1 MTTPDLDFSSESGDA
16 LPTLPRMTLPR
27 MFQLGLFQMGIGIM
41 SVLTLA
47 VINRVMISELAIPAT
62 VTAGAIAIPQ
72 LLAAPAK
79 IWFGQLSDAKP
90 LFGLYRSGYARLG
103 AILFG
108 ALVFVAV
115 QVMWQLGG
123 AVRAAEGW
131 SWNGQT
137 LFWTAMLALVFACYG
152 LATNF
157 GSVPFATLL
166 VDVTEE
172 EERGRITAI
181 AWSLLMVGIVFGAVS
196 GSVFLQRIQADPDGA
211 ILTPI
216 ATLQGPINTLFVVV
230 PLVVVGLAFLGTWGI
245 EKRFSRF
252 AARSRR
258 NRARNGDKPENLT
271 LGRALRVLTASRQT
285 GFFFTFLFVMT
296 MGLFM
301 QEAVLEPYGG
311 EVFGMTIA
319 ETTQLNAFWGIGV
332 LLGLSSSGFLLSSRL
347 GKVNTARLGCILV
360 AVCFGLVILA
370 GFTGQ
375 PQILQGAIALFG
387 LAAGITTNGG
397 ISLMLDLTAA
407 ETAGTFI
414 GAWGLSQ
421 GFARGVATV
430 IGGAVLDVGKFL
442 FSNPVLAYGVV
453 FACQAGLML
462 VAIVLLD
469 RIDVSEFKS
478 RTENAILTVMEGDL
492 DG

>member
-1 MTTPDLDFSSESGDA
+1 MTTPDLDVPFEGENA
-16 LPTLPRMTLPR
+16 VAVLPRITLPR

-72 LLAAPAK
+72 LLAAPTK

-90 LFGLYRSGYARLG
+90 LFGFHRTGYARLG

-108 ALVFVAV
+108 ALVFAAV

-123 AVRAAEGW
+123 TVRAAGGW
-131 SWNGQT
+131 SWNAQT
-137 LFWTAMLALVFACYG
+137 TLWTAVLALVFAGYG
-152 LATNF
+152 LAVNF

-166 VDVTEE
+166 VDVTEA
-172 EERGRITAI
+172 EERGKITAI
-181 AWSLLMVGIVFGAVS
+181 AWSLLMVGIVFGAVT
-196 GSVFLQRIQADPDGA
+196 GSKFLERIQLDPGGDN
-211 ILTPI
+211 ITPI
-216 ATLQGPINTLFVVV
+216 AVLQEPINTLFVAV
-230 PLVVVGLAFLGTWGI
+230 PLLVVGLAFFGTLGI

-252 AARSRR
+252 AARSRL
-258 NRARNGDKPENLT
+258 NRARGTAKTENLT

-285 GFFFTFLFVMT
+285 GFFFIFLFVMT

-311 EVFGMTIA
+311 EVFGMSIA
-319 ETTQLNAFWGIGV
+319 ETTQLNAFWGVGI

-347 GKVNTARLGCILV
+347 GKVNTARIGCILV
-360 AVCFGLVILA
+360 ALCFGLVILA
-370 GFTGQ
+370 GFTSQ
-375 PQILQGAIALFG
+375 PPILQGAIALFG

-430 IGGAVLDVGKFL
+430 IGGAVLDASKAVFD
-442 FSNPVLAYGVV
+442 SSVLAYGVV

-462 VAIVLLD
+462 AAIVLLN
-469 RIDVSEFKS
+469 RIDVGEFKS
-478 RTENAILTVMEGDL
+478 RTEDAILTVMEGEL

>member
-1 MTTPDLDFSSESGDA
+1 MTSEHLDLPISEATPI
-16 LPTLPRMTLPR
+16 PMPRVTLPR

-47 VINRVMISELAIPAT
+47 VINRVMISELAVPAT
-62 VTAGAIAIPQ
+62 VTAGTIAIPQ

-79 IWFGQLSDAKP
+79 VWFGQLSDARP
-90 LFGLYRSGYARLG
+90 LFGFHRTGYVRLG

-108 ALVFVAV
+108 TLVFAAV
-115 QVMWQLGG
+115 QVMWQLGS

-137 LFWTAMLALVFACYG
+137 ILWTGLLALVFAGYG
-152 LATNF
+152 TCINM

-172 EERGRITAI
+172 EERGKVTAI
-181 AWSLLMVGIVFGAVS
+181 AWSLLMVGIVFGAVG
-196 GSVFLQRIQADPDGA
+196 GSIFLKRIQADPTEGVA
-211 ILTPI
+211 TPI
-216 ATLQGPINTLFVVV
+216 TALQGPIDTLFVVV
-230 PLVVVGLAFLGTWGI
+230 PLIVVGLAFLGTWGI

-258 NRARNGDKPENLT
+258 NRRAGESLT
-271 LGRALRVLTASRQT
+271 LGRALKVLTASRQT
-285 GFFFTFLFVMT
+285 GFFFIFLFVMT

-319 ETTQLNAFWGIGV
+319 ETTQLNAFWGVGV
-332 LLGLSSSGFLLSSRL
+332 LVGLSCSGFLLSSRL
-347 GKVNTARLGCILV
+347 GKINTAKLGCLSV
-360 AVCFGLVILA
+360 AVCFGLIILA
-370 GFTGQ
+370 GFTRQ
-375 PQILQGAIALFG
+375 PQVLRGTIFLFG
-387 LAAGITTNGG
+387 LAAGVTTNGG

-407 ETAGTFI
+407 ATAGTFI

-421 GFARGVATV
+421 GFARGLATV
-430 IGGAVLDVGKFL
+430 VGGAVLDAGKY
-442 FSNPVLAYGVV
+442 FSGNPVFAYGVV
-453 FACQAGLML
+453 FACQSGLML
-462 VAIVLLD
+462 AAIALLG
-469 RIDVSEFKS
+469 RVDVGEFKT
-478 RTENAILTVMEGDL
+478 RAENALLTVMEGDL

>member
-1 MTTPDLDFSSESGDA
+1 MTSPDLNVPFADEDA
-16 LPTLPRMTLPR
+16 LAATPRIALPR

-47 VINRVMISELAIPAT
+47 VLNRVMISELAIPAT

-72 LLAAPAK
+72 LLASPAK

-90 LFGLYRSGYARLG
+90 LFGSHRTGYTRLG
-103 AILFG
+103 AIAFG
-108 ALVFVAV
+108 FFVFLAV

-123 AVRAAEGW
+123 VVRATGGW
-131 SWNGQT
+131 TWNGQT
-137 LFWTAMLALVFACYG
+137 ILWTAVLALVFAGYG
-152 LATNF
+152 LAVNF

-166 VDVTEE
+166 VDVSEE
-172 EERGRITAI
+172 EERGKITAI

-196 GSVFLQRIQADPDGA
+196 GAIFLKRIQVDPTGDG
-211 ILTPI
+211 ITPI
-216 ATLQGPINTLFVVV
+216 SALQGPINTLFIVV
-230 PLVVVGLAFLGTWGI
+230 PLLVVGLAFLGTFGI

-252 AARSRR
+252 KARSRLS
-258 NRARNGDKPENLT
+258 RAQGADKAESLT
-271 LGRALRVLTASRQT
+271 LGRALKVLTASRQT
-285 GFFFTFLFVMT
+285 GFFFVFLFVMT

-347 GKVNTARLGCILV
+347 GKVNTARIGCILV
-360 AVCFGLVILA
+360 AVCFGFVILA
-370 GFTGQ
+370 GFTSQ
-375 PQILQGAIALFG
+375 PAILQGAIALFG

-421 GFARGVATV
+421 GFARGIATV
-430 IGGAVLDVGKFL
+430 IGGAVLDIGKIL
-442 FSNPVLAYGVV
+442 FGNPVLAYGVV

-462 VAIVLLD
+462 AAIVLLD

-478 RTENAILTVMEGDL
+478 RTENAILTVMEGEL